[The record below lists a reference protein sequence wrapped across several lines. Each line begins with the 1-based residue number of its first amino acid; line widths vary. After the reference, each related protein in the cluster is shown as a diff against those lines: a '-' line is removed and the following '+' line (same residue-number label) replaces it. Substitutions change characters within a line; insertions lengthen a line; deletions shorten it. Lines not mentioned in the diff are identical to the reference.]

1 MVRLALQ
8 RLRPQDT
15 LHFPYSFPVLVL
27 CGDADPMVSA
37 KWCRQFVQDQLDHVA
52 ARNTH
57 HDDAV
62 HDTSIDTKEDDNAE
76 PPSEV
81 PWLEYRTVPGANH
94 TTILSGSNL
103 TLILESLQ

>member
-8 RLRPQDT
+8 RLRPQDA

-27 CGDADPMVSA
+27 CGDADPLVSA
-37 KWCRQFVQDQLDHVA
+37 KWCSQFVQGQLDLVV

-57 HDDAV
+57 NEDKV
-62 HDTSIDTKEDDNAE
+62 HDISSDTKDDDNTE
-76 PPSEV
+76 PPSDV

-94 TTILSGSNL
+94 NSIMSGANL
-103 TLILESLQ
+103 TLILESLR